1 MKEFYVLQCRFLI
14 GREKPGVESEVAR
27 LISET
32 LQHEASP
39 ENNEPKDE
47 DYYEA
52 QNHQLQDENQ
62 ISQIHDQYQDQQE
75 IVPLAEKSVVQ
86 QVCELNVIK
95 ISLLSWI
102 NESLSHCWAH
112 IMIDTG

>member
-32 LQHEASP
+32 LQHEAIP
-39 ENNEPKDE
+39 ENSEPKDE
-47 DYYEA
+47 DHYKP

-62 ISQIHDQYQDQQE
+62 NSQIHDQDQQE
-75 IVPLAEKSVVQ
+75 VEPLADKNVVQ
-86 QVCELNVIK
+86 QVCEHIK
-95 ISLLSWI
+95 ISLLS
-102 NESLSHCWAH
+102 
-112 IMIDTG
+112 

>member
-1 MKEFYVLQCRFLI
+1 MEFYVLKCRFLI

-39 ENNEPKDE
+39 ENNEPKHE
-47 DYYEA
+47 DHYET

-62 ISQIHDQYQDQQE
+62 ISQIHDQYQHQQE
-75 IVPLAEKSVVQ
+75 IETLTEKSVLQ
-86 QVCELNVIK
+86 QVCELNI
-95 ISLLSWI
+95 
-102 NESLSHCWAH
+102 
-112 IMIDTG
+112 

>member
-1 MKEFYVLQCRFLI
+1 MKEFYILQCRFLI

-47 DYYEA
+47 DHYEP

-62 ISQIHDQYQDQQE
+62 NSQTNDQYQDQQE
-75 IVPLAEKSVVQ
+75 IEPLAEKSVVQ
-86 QVCELNVIK
+86 QVCEHIK